1 MSVAESPA
9 RGELR
14 RSNLLGIWRSS
25 NPDAPWFAVDS
36 HLDTVMV
43 VGMEPHEPFTG
54 DLTPDGKIHGRGS
67 CDTKPLFACLFSL
80 FTDLLAKG
88 PLDLPVNLV
97 VCGTAGEETGRL
109 GAHVFRDWMKEQKIK
124 AKEFL
129 VTEPS
134 LCTPVFAHK
143 GTVRLQFHVHG
154 KQHDYRSAGIWVA
167 FFQECE
173 Q

>member
-1 MSVAESPA
+1 M
-9 RGELR
+9 
-14 RSNLLGIWRSS
+14 
-25 NPDAPWFAVDS
+25 
-36 HLDTVMV
+36 
-43 VGMEPHEPFTG
+43 
-54 DLTPDGKIHGRGS
+54 
-67 CDTKPLFACLFSL
+67 
-80 FTDLLAKG
+80 
-88 PLDLPVNLV
+88 NLV

-154 KQHDYRSAGIWVA
+154 KQHDQRWDLGCIRPRV
-167 FFQECE
+167 
-173 Q
+173 